1 MEVIP
6 KNCAHI
12 ILQQIIDEK
21 DGVLSVA
28 EQEKQIPFRIKRVYY
43 IHSFLDKNAIRG
55 FHAHKELEQAIF
67 CINGSFKLNTNDGNN
82 EQSFLLNN
90 PNQGIYIGKE
100 LWHTMEQFSQDC
112 IILVFASDF
121 FDELDYIRDYQ
132 EFLDYLD

>member
-1 MEVIP
+1 MEVIT
-6 KNCAHI
+6 KNCAQI
-12 ILQQIIDEK
+12 NLQQINDEK

-43 IHSFLDKNAIRG
+43 IHSFKDKNAIRG
-55 FHAHKELEQAIF
+55 FHAHKYLEQAIF
-67 CINGSFKLNTNDGNN
+67 CISGSFKLMTNDGNN

-100 LWHTMEQFSQDC
+100 LWHIMDQFSHDC

-121 FDELDYIRDYQ
+121 FDESDYIRNYQ